1 MIKIGNIGQRIREIR
16 KSKNLTMLELGNR
29 VGITENN
36 ISRYE
41 RGIIKDIPFENI
53 NKIAEA
59 LDVDLY
65 YLLTGEVLKDINK
78 YIYKIEPMLKKIKLS
93 KENKKELIEELN
105 LYIKEHNLEDEPIN
119 YNIPF
124 DENTTDYELLD
135 FLYAIDENRVDSI
148 LSSNTIIRDSQKDII
163 DKTNKIDDVNE
174 IEYIRN
180 IVDLSYNKFKNSK
193 VSDNTKEELNNSM
206 DYSKLKPLKNQS
218 TIKVASY
225 NGRKTSEDDINYMLE
240 RIKDDEKRE
249 INNLNINEYFKRFN
263 LILDPRIFAKWISKN
278 NEEIKLEK
286 NYIFINDKL
295 NPKSIKFKIL
305 HEMGHHYL
313 EEHEEVKR
321 NLMGDNYIE
330 LWCDQFAKDYYDMFD
345 FDIYKYINGYPHLEY
360 KYINEKKPLDIWEK
374 IKNKKLEFR
383 RTVGN
388 NINFLLKECE
398 TFIFKIN
405 EKYEDE
411 KYYVV
416 LYHHFDNKEFE
427 AIRVEI
433 VIVSGM
439 YQYGEENAF
448 QKNLQDIRFP
458 IEIPDSKLLFY
469 KSKDSEEFIS
479 CPEYK
484 EKYNI
489 ISLDGYKIFGIPY
502 EPPTEE

>member
-1 MIKIGNIGQRIREIR
+1 MS
-16 KSKNLTMLELGNR
+16 SKNLFLKKRRQELGLTLKDVAAK
-29 VGITENN
+29 VGVSESL

-41 RGIIKDIPFENI
+41 SGEVENMGL
-53 NKIAEA
+53 NKIKLYAEILRVNPMA
-59 LDVDLY
+59 FIN
-65 YLLTGEVLKDINK
+65 GFNISDINK
-78 YIYKIEPMLKKIKLS
+78 YIYEIEPMLKKIKLS

-193 VSDNTKEELNNSM
+193 DRDNTQEELNNSM

-225 NGRKTSEDDINYMLE
+225 NGRKTSEDDMNYMLE

-321 NLMGDNYIE
+321 NLMGENYIE

-388 NINFLLKECE
+388 NINFLIKECE

-411 KYYVV
+411 KYYIV

>member
-1 MIKIGNIGQRIREIR
+1 MK
-16 KSKNLTMLELGNR
+16 
-29 VGITENN
+29 
-36 ISRYE
+36 
-41 RGIIKDIPFENI
+41 
-53 NKIAEA
+53 
-59 LDVDLY
+59 
-65 YLLTGEVLKDINK
+65 
-78 YIYKIEPMLKKIKLS
+78 
-93 KENKKELIEELN
+93 
-105 LYIKEHNLEDEPIN
+105 
-119 YNIPF
+119 
-124 DENTTDYELLD
+124 
-135 FLYAIDENRVDSI
+135 
-148 LSSNTIIRDSQKDII
+148 
-163 DKTNKIDDVNE
+163 
-174 IEYIRN
+174 
-180 IVDLSYNKFKNSK
+180 
-193 VSDNTKEELNNSM
+193 
-206 DYSKLKPLKNQS
+206 
-218 TIKVASY
+218 
-225 NGRKTSEDDINYMLE
+225 
-240 RIKDDEKRE
+240 KRE

-263 LILDPRIFAKWISKN
+263 VILDPRIFAKWISKN
-278 NEEIKLEK
+278 NEEIELEK

-321 NLMGDNYIE
+321 NLMGEIFIE
-330 LWCDQFAKDYYDMFD
+330 LWCDQFARDYYDMFD
-345 FDIYKYINGYPHLEY
+345 FDIYKYINEYPHLEY
-360 KYINEKKPLDIWEK
+360 KYIN
-374 IKNKKLEFR
+374 
-383 RTVGN
+383 
-388 NINFLLKECE
+388 INFLLKEWE
-398 TFIFKIN
+398 NFIFKIN

-411 KYYVV
+411 KYYIV

-439 YQYGEENAF
+439 YQYDEENAF